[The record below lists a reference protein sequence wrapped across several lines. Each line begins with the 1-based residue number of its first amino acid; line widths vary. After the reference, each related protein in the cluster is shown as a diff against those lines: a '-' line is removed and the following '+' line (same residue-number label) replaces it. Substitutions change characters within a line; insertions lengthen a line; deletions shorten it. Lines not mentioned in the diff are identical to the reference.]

1 MDNSLICL
9 LKGMIITRL
18 TGGLGNQM
26 FQYAIARSFLKKDN
40 ERVFLDTFLLLT
52 KEEEDIEKIY
62 QRPYALDI
70 FKNLKAKVD
79 EKKISGIL
87 RDDSLINRIRRKL
100 FYRSCTVVEQELMEW
115 IDIPSS
121 IHSSKNIL
129 FKGLFQSERFFKTI
143 RKELLNDFTFPEM
156 DIKNKQI
163 MEKILATPGAVSI
176 HIRRGDYLSSSNKN
190 IFNSVSMDYYDRSID
205 ILMNKTNEES
215 LTGFVFTDDI
225 GWAQQNY
232 STRGKLNLHFVEGN
246 HGKDSWKDMALM
258 SACSHHIIANS
269 SFSWWGAWLAKK
281 DGINLAPSHWYM
293 PGSYMFNI
301 ADIIP
306 QNWIIVDYCFS
317 QEKKYKKDI
326 A

>member
-1 MDNSLICL
+1 
-9 LKGMIITRL
+9 MIITRL

-26 FQYAIARSFLKKDN
+26 FQYAIARKFLKKGN
-40 ERVFLDTFLLLT
+40 EKVFLDTSLLLT

-62 QRPYALDI
+62 QRPFALDI

-87 RDDSLINRIRRKL
+87 KDESLISKIKRKL

-115 IDIPSS
+115 IEIPSS
-121 IHSSKNIL
+121 IHTSTNIL

-143 RKELLNDFTFPEM
+143 RKELLTDFTFPGM
-156 DIKNKQI
+156 DFKNNLVK
-163 MEKILATPGAVSI
+163 EKIFATPGAVSI

-190 IFNSVSMDYYDRSID
+190 IFNSVNMDYYDRSIE
-205 ILMNKTNEES
+205 ILDKKANEES

-225 GWAQQNY
+225 GWAQQNF
-232 STRGKLNLHFVEGN
+232 SAQGKLDLHFVAGN

-258 SACSHHIIANS
+258 SACTHHIIANS
-269 SFSWWGAWLAKK
+269 SFSWWGAWLAEQG
-281 DGINLAPSHWYM
+281 GINLAPRHWYM
-293 PGSYMFNI
+293 PGSYKFNI

-306 QNWIIVDYCFS
+306 QDWIVVDYCFN
-317 QEKKYKKDI
+317 QEKNYTKDI